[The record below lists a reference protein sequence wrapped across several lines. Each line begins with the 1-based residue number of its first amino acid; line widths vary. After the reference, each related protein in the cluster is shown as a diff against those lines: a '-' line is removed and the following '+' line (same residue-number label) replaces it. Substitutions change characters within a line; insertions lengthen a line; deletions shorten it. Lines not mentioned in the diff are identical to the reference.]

1 MEGWLP
7 ACDANPIDPTP
18 ERMKT
23 AQNVFK
29 GQGMILFRMKN
40 ERMIVAIGAT
50 EVAVRKEEDRTNLPH
65 PIDKGGLQKT
75 FNLDPHLSLLGGRDF
90 SEPGEDFDAG

>member
-1 MEGWLP
+1 MEGRLP

-23 AQNVFK
+23 PQNVFQR
-29 GQGMILFRMKN
+29 QGMILFRMEN
-40 ERMIVAIGAT
+40 ERMVVAIGAP
-50 EVAVRKEEDRTNLPH
+50 EVAVREEKDRADLPG

-75 FNLDPHLSLLGGRDF
+75 FNLDPHLSLLAGRD
-90 SEPGEDFDAG
+90 S